1 MMKTTWFDIEQ
12 EVVNKSLDQEKR
24 GVKVSVKLSPFD
36 VPISANS
43 EFDESKGLLDINFKY
58 FDEDEKL
65 INVPGK
71 TTGVSFVV
79 GKISGRLFGIRIDCA
94 EHMKDGIDEFNC
106 ELELHLEK
114 AAHDLLEPRIKRKLR
129 TQSSTAITNVI
140 NHYKDKL
147 LESNL
152 KYCSN

>member
-36 VPISANS
+36 IPVSAKS
-43 EFDESKGLLDINFKY
+43 EFDEIKGVLNINFKY
-58 FDEDEKL
+58 FDEDEKS
-65 INVPGK
+65 IDIPGK
-71 TTGVSFVV
+71 TKGVSFVV
-79 GKISGRLFGIRIDCA
+79 GKISGRLFGIKIDCA
-94 EHMKDGIDEFNC
+94 EHLRDGVDEFNC
-106 ELELHLEK
+106 ELELHLDK
-114 AAHDLLEPRIKRKLR
+114 ATHELLESDVKKKLR
-129 TQSSTAITNVI
+129 SQSSTAITNVI